1 MLARY
6 GSTHFTVP
14 TIERVWDGSVG
25 PPLGITLGTI
35 PLRFSHV
42 ANDVAYYELYVSGN
56 KKGTGKEDM
65 PRVKRDP
72 GTEAV
77 PRPRAIPKTDPL
89 DGLDYTVEKSERG
102 QWVAECLG
110 VTAYGP
116 TKKQALFMLGEELN
130 GFKSEP
136 VPTQAEVD
144 SAEPLGGWQGATGTR
159 GIDNPMPEP
168 KTKPSPVNG
177 KGESYSIE
185 DAELLWGIEFPSK
198 PELLR
203 QLFLERIQLKDQAD
217 RTKARIEEINK
228 SLLGF
233 YDRQGVE
240 AVKWED
246 YTVARVNGSNSTLDK
261 EALVLEGV
269 PVETIAKCTRRKEYT
284 TIRVTGPKVGE

>member
-6 GSTHFTVP
+6 GSTTFTVP

-25 PPLGITLGTI
+25 PPLGITLGTT
-35 PLRFSHV
+35 PLRLSHV
-42 ANDVAYYELYVSGN
+42 IDDVAYYELFELR
-56 KKGTGKEDM
+56 KGTGKEDM
-65 PRVKRDP
+65 PRVKRD
-72 GTEAV
+72 GTGTAPV
-77 PRPRAIPKTDPL
+77 PRPRATPKADPL

-136 VPTQAEVD
+136 VASVELSPSQVTEV
-144 SAEPLGGWQGATGTR
+144 LTGT
-159 GIDNPMPEP
+159 ISTPLIVPP
-168 KTKPSPVNG
+168 LTPPT

-198 PELLR
+198 PDLLR
-203 QLFLERIQLKDQAD
+203 QLFLERIQLKDQTD
-217 RTKARIEEINK
+217 RTKARIDEINK
-228 SLLGF
+228 ALLGF

-246 YTVARVNGSNSTLDK
+246 YTVAKVNGSNTTLDK
-261 EALVLEGV
+261 EALVLAGV
-269 PVETIAKCTRRKEYT
+269 PAELITRCTKRKEYT
-284 TIRVTGPKVGE
+284 TIRVTGPKGGE